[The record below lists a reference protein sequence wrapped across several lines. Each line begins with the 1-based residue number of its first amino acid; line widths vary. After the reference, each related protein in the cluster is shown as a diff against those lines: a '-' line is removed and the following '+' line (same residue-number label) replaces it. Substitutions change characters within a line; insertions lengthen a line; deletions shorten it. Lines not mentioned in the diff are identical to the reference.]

1 MSIIQIIS
9 LISSNFLNK
18 IQDSLLI
25 GHRPKT
31 NMLNI
36 ITEISRNKEQ
46 NALQIFKHTII
57 TIKHKIMPNVTTI
70 TQQENE
76 ICTFS

>member
-1 MSIIQIIS
+1 
-9 LISSNFLNK
+9 
-18 IQDSLLI
+18 
-25 GHRPKT
+25 
-31 NMLNI
+31 MLNI
-36 ITEISRNKEQ
+36 ITEVSRNKEQ